1 MTILLKT
8 NLCGT
13 TWQKSICGMIWQ
25 KSMPKKFSFRGS
37 SQCKLSC
44 EMWEIILGSFC
55 FSLQIISQD
64 NGVNTDNVPLL
75 MFSSKVWF
83 IVIWCRTFQNFEWSL
98 PLQFSKYCETGK
110 INSHSYLIPATPIIN
125 PLLSGNVIVLWI
137 QVYPKKRS
145 LLT

>member
-25 KSMPKKFSFRGS
+25 KSVPKKFSFRGS

-44 EMWEIILGSFC
+44 EMWEIILASFC

-83 IVIWCRTFQNFEWSL
+83 IVI
-98 PLQFSKYCETGK
+98 
-110 INSHSYLIPATPIIN
+110 
-125 PLLSGNVIVLWI
+125 
-137 QVYPKKRS
+137 
-145 LLT
+145 

>member
-13 TWQKSICGMIWQ
+13 TWQKSMCGMIWQ

-44 EMWEIILGSFC
+44 EMWKIILGSFC

-75 MFSSKVWF
+75 MSSSKVWF

-110 INSHSYLIPATPIIN
+110 INSHSYLISATPIIN
-125 PLLSGNVIVLWI
+125 PLLSGNVIVPWI

>member
-13 TWQKSICGMIWQ
+13 TWQ

-125 PLLSGNVIVLWI
+125 PLLSGNVIALWI

>member
-8 NLCGT
+8 NLCGS

-44 EMWEIILGSFC
+44 EMWKIILGSFC

-110 INSHSYLIPATPIIN
+110 INSHSYLISATPIIN
-125 PLLSGNVIVLWI
+125 PLLSGNVIVPWI